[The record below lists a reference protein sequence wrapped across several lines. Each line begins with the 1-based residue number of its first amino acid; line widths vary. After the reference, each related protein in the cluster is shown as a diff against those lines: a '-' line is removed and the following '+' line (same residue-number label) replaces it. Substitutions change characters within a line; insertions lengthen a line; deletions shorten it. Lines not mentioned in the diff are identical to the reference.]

1 MVADSGKSVFV
12 LGPERQSWAAL
23 EALVRQ
29 CHASVSCFARREDC
43 LARLAKKRCDLLIID
58 CDGDTWDGLEVLA
71 QARQVLPPSSSLVLI
86 KPRDVST
93 AVRAMKLGAAD
104 CLEKPVQEEQ
114 LRTAIEAGLAGV
126 RSCVALPVQALT
138 PAEGRVLQLILAG
151 KTNAVI
157 GRILHRSRRTVEAH
171 RRNIMHK
178 LGVSTLAGL
187 VMRALAMGLITPEQ
201 ESEGGPLR
209 PAE

>member
-1 MVADSGKSVFV
+1 MVEDSDKSVFV
-12 LGPERQSWAAL
+12 VGGESRSWAAL
-23 EALVRQ
+23 EALARR
-29 CHASVSCFARREDC
+29 CHASVRCFARREDC
-43 LARLAKKRCDLLIID
+43 LAGLSKRPCDLLIID
-58 CDGDTWDGLEVLA
+58 CDGDMWDGLEVLA
-71 QARQVLPPSSSLVLI
+71 QARQVLPPSSSLVLVN
-86 KPRDVST
+86 PRDVAT

-114 LRTAIEAGLAGV
+114 LRTAIEAGLVGV
-126 RSCVALPVQALT
+126 RPCAALPGQALT

-178 LGVSTLAGL
+178 LGVFTLAGL
-187 VMRALAMGLITPEQ
+187 VMRAMAMGLIIPEQ
-201 ESEGGPLR
+201 ESEAGPPR

>member
-1 MVADSGKSVFV
+1 MVEDSDKSVFV
-12 LGPERQSWAAL
+12 VGGESRSWAVLRAL
-23 EALVRQ
+23 LRR
-29 CHASVSCFARREDC
+29 CSVSVDCFARREDC
-43 LARLAKKRCDLLIID
+43 LAGLATRPCDLLIID
-58 CDGDTWDGLEVLA
+58 CNGDAEDELAALA
-71 QARQVLPPSSSLVLI
+71 QAQGMLPPASSLVLVN
-86 KPRDVST
+86 PRDVAT

-126 RSCVALPVQALT
+126 RSCAALPVQALT

-178 LGVSTLAGL
+178 LGVFTLAGL
-187 VMRALAMGLITPEQ
+187 VMRAMAMGLIIPEQ
-201 ESEGGPLR
+201 ESEGGPQR